1 MKLNRRQVLKTT
13 AALGASGVMLG
24 GLRRSAFAAA
34 DEVVIGASIPLTGV
48 FAFAGVGV
56 NDGIQDYVKLI
67 NDSGG
72 VAGRKVTY
80 VFEDTGYKVDQSVA
94 VFNKITGSHPVHFYY
109 GDSTG
114 FSKTIAPE
122 LARNGSILMGGSSF
136 GTELNDPAKYPLQFM
151 AGPDYSEMIGV
162 LLQHIARTQP
172 GAKIALVNSDTEF
185 GRDPLAAT
193 EALAAKLKLP
203 IAEKIVT
210 PPTAV
215 DVSTEILKLRRA
227 DPDFTIFHG
236 YLLSP
241 LPEFMTQAKQLGL
254 KTKFM
259 GTFWSMD
266 NSLWAKAGD
275 AGDGFMGVA
284 PYRYYY
290 DTDGKAPMLDK
301 IRQMR
306 PEYQSIA
313 YMQGFLMTMLFC
325 ETAKRALEAKMA
337 FNGPNL
343 KKALNTI
350 KNFDTGGIVGA
361 PITVVGNSIPVG
373 RVYQYNAGKKQFLP
387 VSDWIKVSKSA

>member
-1 MKLNRRQVLKTT
+1 M
-13 AALGASGVMLG
+13 
-24 GLRRSAFAAA
+24 
-34 DEVVIGASIPLTGV
+34 TGV
-48 FAFAGVGV
+48 FAFAGIGI
-56 NDGIQDYVKLI
+56 NDGIQDYVKLT
-67 NDSGG
+67 NEAGG
-72 VAGRKVTY
+72 VAGRKVRY

-94 VFNKITGSHPVHFYY
+94 VFNKITGSNPVNFYY

-122 LARNGSILMGGSSF
+122 LARKGTILMGGSSF

-162 LLQHIARTQP
+162 LLEHIAKTQP

-185 GRDPLAAT
+185 GRDPVAAT

-266 NSLWAKAGD
+266 NSLWAKVGD
-275 AGDGFMGVA
+275 AADGFMGVS

-290 DTDGKAPMLDK
+290 DTEGKAPMLEK

-325 ETAKRALEAKMA
+325 ETAKRAIEAKME
-337 FNGPNL
+337 FNGANL

-350 KNFDTGGIVGA
+350 KDFDTGGIIGT
-361 PITVVGNSIPVG
+361 PITVTGNSIPVG

-387 VSDWIKVSKSA
+387 VSDWIKVSKAG

>member
-1 MKLNRRQVLKTT
+1 V
-13 AALGASGVMLG
+13 
-24 GLRRSAFAAA
+24 
-34 DEVVIGASIPLTGV
+34 
-48 FAFAGVGV
+48 
-56 NDGIQDYVKLI
+56 
-67 NDSGG
+67 
-72 VAGRKVTY
+72 
-80 VFEDTGYKVDQSVA
+80 
-94 VFNKITGSHPVHFYY
+94 
-109 GDSTG
+109 
-114 FSKTIAPE
+114 
-122 LARNGSILMGGSSF
+122 
-136 GTELNDPAKYPLQFM
+136 KYPLQFM

-162 LLQHIARTQP
+162 LLEHIAKTQP

-290 DTDGKAPMLDK
+290 DTEGKAPMLDK

-325 ETAKRALEAKMA
+325 ETAKRAIEAKME
-337 FNGPNL
+337 FNGANL

-350 KNFDTGGIVGA
+350 KDFDTGGIIGTPVS
-361 PITVVGNSIPVG
+361 VVGNSIPVG
-373 RVYQYNAGKKQFLP
+373 RVYQYSAGKKQFVP